1 MGACT
6 STTPKPPRNTTQSQ
20 EAKPETMGDVKARR
34 DRLAAAITSV
44 QENSKKLDDRI
55 NERVEAIINDEVFT
69 AKKGT
74 LDSAK
79 VVLEYEA
86 KQQELRSFQQ

>member
-1 MGACT
+1 MGACS
-6 STTPKPPRNTTQSQ
+6 STTPKPAKNTMKNQ

-44 QENSKKLDDRI
+44 QENSSKLDDRL
-55 NERVEAIINDEVFT
+55 NERVEAIITNEAFT

-86 KQQELRSFQQ
+86 KQQELRSCQQ

>member
-6 STTPKPPRNTTQSQ
+6 SATEKPVRKTTDK
-20 EAKPETMGDVKARR
+20 EDKPETMGDVKARR
-34 DRLAAAITSV
+34 DRLAAAITAI

-55 NERVEAIINDEVFT
+55 TERVEAIITDELFT

-86 KQQELRSFQQ
+86 KQQELRSVQA

>member
-1 MGACT
+1 MGACS
-6 STTPKPPRNTTQSQ
+6 STTAKPTKNTTKGQ
-20 EAKPETMGDVKARR
+20 EIKPETMGDVKARR
-34 DRLAAAITSV
+34 DRLAAAISSV

-55 NERVEAIINDEVFT
+55 NERVDAIITNDDFT

-86 KQQELRSFQQ
+86 K